1 VDERR
6 RVLEMLR
13 DGRISVEE
21 AERLLDA
28 LDTGPAPGGAPPR
41 FLRVQVSGHRGDK
54 VDVALPLAL
63 ADVAVRLLPKGL
75 RLSLGGEELDVAR
88 LLADLRTGGAA
99 GTLVDARSPT
109 GDHVRISVE

>member
-1 VDERR
+1 
-6 RVLEMLR
+6 MLR
-13 DGRISVEE
+13 DGRVSVEE

-28 LDTGPAPGGAPPR
+28 LDTAPAPSAAAPR

-75 RLSLGGEELDVAR
+75 RVSLGGEELEVAR
-88 LLADLRTGGAA
+88 LLSDLRTSGAT
-99 GTLVDARSPT
+99 GTIVDARSAV